1 MPLIFL
7 SHKTPQVMEK
17 ELLKDIF
24 YGGKVETTALKF
36 AFYNT
41 LLFILT
47 GLCVITILGVY
58 KVIESFIMPMIL
70 ALMFGVVLFPLKRSI
85 NRSIT
90 EWLMELDKIDKP
102 LILGFLTIPFE
113 LIDNFSNFIY
123 GLFSSSNRN
132 FIIGGYIALKILTY
146 DRTFLTM
153 LWWMENVYIF
163 VECLIDFFSTKY
175 ICLLIVI
182 YGVFYASW
190 IYLYEEGH
198 LNKKFA
204 RTLSLPLWITFISCF
219 SQCFSLFRVVV
230 FVGIIAIL
238 GLISLGLLSPD
249 IEEVSEEENTDN
261 VKKNDTLEND
271 NESISSVGKAFSSD
285 YYITTIL
292 GLCILEWIAK
302 RDYILVVIILAIIFA
317 ILKEIVKKLGIME
330 NIKMI
335 LNSFWSLIENKVKKI
350 VTIICPG
357 SLRKFVKLMFTSDKM
372 FLKGFA
378 SSTQLISSIGAIM
391 FFIVGGFC
399 IILFIIFQIHSET
412 VQLVKLGSNVI
423 TSQNNLLDS
432 AFNYTG
438 IDLDNHL
445 DDVYKN
451 GRNFLASS
459 VRNLA
464 DPKDPIKGDELEER
478 VKEFLDNIYKKYEE
492 SLVEDQSKNVTG
504 KSLTDQLMSLTVL
517 TNFKDEITNIIKENV
532 DTIISVGK
540 SAWSILL
547 LNISL
552 LLNIFG
558 SILIF
563 GVDVVNFILSLIIFL
578 TMLYYLLSESHDK
591 FAPIKIISDVTE
603 TFYPS
608 RNDQKQSFDISGA
621 FENAISDVFV
631 LSMKKAIFYALYTY
645 FINTLFDLKIIIIP
659 TITAAIFAAVPI
671 IPSYSLS
678 IIGVIE
684 IFFIRDESTFAGI
697 LYIILSIF
705 PTLFIENEFYK
716 EVKGSHPY
724 MTVLSVIGGHY
735 WLGVIGIILGPVIL
749 CSLITLFNIYL
760 SFSKNDKM
768 D

>member
-1 MPLIFL
+1 
-7 SHKTPQVMEK
+7 VMEK

-58 KVIESFIMPMIL
+58 KVIESFIIPMIL
-70 ALMFGVVLFPLKRSI
+70 ALMFGVVLFPLKRYI

-90 EWLMELDKIDKP
+90 EWLMKLDRIDKP
-102 LILGFLTIPFE
+102 LVLGFLTIPFDF
-113 LIDNFSNFIY
+113 IDSFSYFVY
-123 GLFSSSNRN
+123 DLFASKNRN
-132 FIIGGYIALKILTY
+132 FIIGGYVVLKILTY
-146 DRTFLTM
+146 ERTFLTI
-153 LWWMENVYIF
+153 LWWIENVYIF
-163 VECLIDFFSTKY
+163 VEWLIDFFSTKNTF
-175 ICLLIVI
+175 IFMMM
-182 YGVFYASW
+182 YGVVYASW
-190 IYLYEEGH
+190 IYLYDEGH

-204 RTLSLPLWITFISCF
+204 RTLSLPLWMTFISCF
-219 SQCFSLFRVVV
+219 SQCFSLLRVVV
-230 FVGIIAIL
+230 FVVIIAVL
-238 GLISLGLLSPD
+238 GLISLGLLSQD
-249 IEEVSEEENTDN
+249 VEEVPEEGEEGNINKENSYERIKD
-261 VKKNDTLEND
+261 DT
-271 NESISSVGKAFSSD
+271 NEEGDDKLSSVGEAFSSD
-285 YYITTIL
+285 YYITTIF

-302 RDYILVVIILAIIFA
+302 RDYILVVIIAAILFA
-317 ILKEIVKKLGIME
+317 ILKEIVKKLGIKE
-330 NIKMI
+330 S
-335 LNSFWSLIENKVKKI
+335 LQSLLESFWSIIEVKAKRLI
-350 VTIICPG
+350 TIICPG

-378 SSTQLISSIGAIM
+378 NSTQLISSIGAIM

-399 IILFIIFQIHSET
+399 IILFVIFQIHSET
-412 VQLVKLGSNVI
+412 VHLVKLGSNVI
-423 TSQNNLLDS
+423 TSQPNLLQNV
-432 AFNYTG
+432 FNYTG
-438 IDLDNHL
+438 IDIDNHL
-445 DDVYKN
+445 DDVYIS
-451 GRNFLASS
+451 GRNFLASN
-459 VRNLA
+459 VRSLA
-464 DPKDPIKGDELEER
+464 DPKDTVKGDELEEK
-478 VKEFLDNIYKKYEE
+478 VKEFLDNLYKKYEE
-492 SLVEDQSKNVTG
+492 NLVEDQLKNGTG
-504 KSLTDQLMSLTVL
+504 KSLSDQLMSLTVS
-517 TNFKDEITNIIKENV
+517 TNFKNEITNIVKENV

-540 SAWSILL
+540 SAWAIVL

-552 LLNIFG
+552 LVNLFG

-578 TMLYYLLSESHDK
+578 TLLYYLLSESHDK
-591 FAPIKIISDVTE
+591 YVPIKIISDVTE
-603 TFYPS
+603 TFYPTK
-608 RNDQKQSFDISGA
+608 NNQKKSFDISVA
-621 FENAISDVFV
+621 FESAISDVFT

-659 TITAAIFAAVPI
+659 TIVAAIFAAVPI
-671 IPSYSLS
+671 IPPYFLS

-684 IFFIRDESTFAGI
+684 IFFIRSESTFAGI
-697 LYIILSIF
+697 LYITLSIF
-705 PTLFIENEFYK
+705 PSLFIENEFYK